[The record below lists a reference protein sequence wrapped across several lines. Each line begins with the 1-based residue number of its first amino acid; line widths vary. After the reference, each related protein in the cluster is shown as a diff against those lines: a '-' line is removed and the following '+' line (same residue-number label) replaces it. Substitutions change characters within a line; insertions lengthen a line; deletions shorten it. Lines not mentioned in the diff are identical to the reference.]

1 MLLGAAAQFG
11 PRRPI
16 YERDISPVNLGM
28 RAMAADG
35 VRGSGTVDSYDG
47 KYGTSKWGNSWGN
60 NGYGFD
66 NKWSKAVLTSCE
78 DRYAMDVSVLTYPML
93 RISRE

>member
-1 MLLGAAAQFG
+1 MLSTMLLGAAAQFG
-11 PRRPI
+11 PRRPV
-16 YERDISPVNLGM
+16 YERDTSPVNLGM

-35 VRGSGTVDSYDG
+35 VRGSGSVDSSYDSS
-47 KYGTSKWGNSWGN
+47 KYGTSKWGNSWG

-78 DRYAMDVSVLTYPML
+78 DRYAMDVSATF
-93 RISRE
+93 EQ